1 MIIEEKILEAYGA
14 ERKVYAK
21 DSVIFE
27 QGDQPRFY
35 FELVSGEVKISS
47 LSEEGKEF
55 IQRIFSA
62 GRCFGEPPLFGE
74 FGYPGSAMALS
85 DIELWQLPKEGFY
98 QLINDHPK
106 IHFDITRQIAN
117 RLHYKA
123 MMAQEISHEAPRH
136 RIMRLLNY
144 LKHNI
149 YEKSEKFDYQVELT
163 RQQIAD
169 LTGLRV
175 ETAIRAIKK
184 LEKEGR
190 IRISKRKI
198 WV

>member
-1 MIIEEKILEAYGA
+1 MIIEEKILVAYGA
-14 ERKVYAK
+14 TRHIYKK
-21 DSVIFE
+21 DAVIFE

-35 FELVSGEVKISS
+35 FELINGEVKICS

-74 FGYPGSAMALS
+74 FGYPGSAIALN
-85 DIELWQLPKEGFY
+85 DVKVWQLPKAGFY

-106 IHFDITRQIAN
+106 IHFEITRQIAN

-144 LKHNI
+144 LKHDI
-149 YEKSEKFDYQVELT
+149 YEKTEKFNYQVELT

-184 LEKEGR
+184 LEKEGEVR
-190 IRISKRKI
+190 IDKRKI